1 MLYVYFWEDCIYL
14 VNFLALIENV
24 VGASMFNWFISTSMP
39 IWHSAPPPMVPS
51 IEPSTTTVSGTSCTC
66 SKIKHQLKEL
76 NIHITITVHYWRH
89 ALRND
94 YHLYIKSASN
104 SLLWTE
110 LHWGKTFTFI
120 ACISLTDLSLSF
132 ARDNVWLIIEDCWH
146 YVYMEHSRQ
155 LKDSIT
161 IRLVSV

>member
-76 NIHITITVHYWRH
+76 NIHSAILQLRYITGGTHCAMIITCTSSPHQTRCSEQ
-89 ALRND
+89 NF
-94 YHLYIKSASN
+94 
-104 SLLWTE
+104 TG
-110 LHWGKTFTFI
+110 GK
-120 ACISLTDLSLSF
+120 
-132 ARDNVWLIIEDCWH
+132 
-146 YVYMEHSRQ
+146 HSH
-155 LKDSIT
+155 S
-161 IRLVSV
+161 